1 MYSESFIRTHGLK
14 LAIVGRPNVGKS
26 TLFNRLSGK
35 KLAIVDDMPG
45 VTRDRREAFGQ
56 LSDIP
61 LMLMDTAGLES
72 QDDSDMMVHMRMHAE
87 SALHDA
93 DVILLMID
101 ARAGIIP
108 QDETLAQW
116 VRTTGKPSYVVAN
129 KCEGHAGSEGIIEAY
144 SLGLGEP
151 VSLSAEHGLGIEDLY
166 RTLISH
172 YTGPLEEIEEEA
184 DPDKPYEGP
193 LQLAIVGRP
202 NVGKSTLINKLI
214 GKNRLLTGPEA
225 GITRDAIAIDWEH
238 GGHKVRLYDTAGM
251 RRRARITHKVERLAA
266 ADSMNAIQFAQV
278 VVLLIDAT
286 MPFEKQD
293 LTIGSKVIEEGR
305 CMVVGLNKW
314 DLVENKQEY
323 LKDLEHK
330 LSNTL
335 PQVKGI
341 PCLPISAKD
350 GKNLDKLM
358 AAVFQMYERWNQRI
372 PTAKLNDWVS
382 YMISHHPPPLVSGRR
397 IKIKYMTQI
406 KTRPPTFVLFC
417 SKSSELP
424 EAYIRYLVNGMRE
437 DFDLMGVPI
446 RLVPKSGENP
456 YAK

>member
-26 TLFNRLSGK
+26 TLFNRLCGK

-72 QDDSDMMVHMRMHAE
+72 QDDSDLMAHMRVQAE
-87 SALHDA
+87 GAVQDA

-101 ARAGIIP
+101 ARTGVIP

-116 VRTTGKPSYVVAN
+116 VRTMGKPSYVVAN
-129 KCEGHAGSEGIIEAY
+129 KCEGHAGSEGILEAY

-172 YTGPLEEIEEEA
+172 YTGPLEEIEEEV

-372 PTAKLNDWVS
+372 PTAKLNDWMS

-424 EAYIRYLVNGMRE
+424 EAYIRYLVNGMRD

>member
-26 TLFNRLSGK
+26 TLFNRLCGK

-72 QDDSDMMVHMRMHAE
+72 QDDSDMMVNMRLQAE
-87 SALHDA
+87 GAIQEA
-93 DVILLMID
+93 DVILLMVD
-101 ARAGIIP
+101 ARTGVIP
-108 QDETLAQW
+108 QDETLAHW

-129 KCEGHAGSEGIIEAY
+129 KCEGHAGSEGILEAY
-144 SLGLGEP
+144 SLGLGDP
-151 VSLSAEHGLGIEDLY
+151 IPLSAEHGLGIEELY
-166 RTLISH
+166 RTLIAH
-172 YTGPLEEIEEEA
+172 YKGPLEEIEEEI
-184 DPDKPYEGP
+184 DPENAPEAP
-193 LQLAIVGRP
+193 LQMAIVGRP

-225 GITRDAIAIDWEH
+225 GVTRDAIAIDWEYE
-238 GGHKVRLYDTAGM
+238 GHKVRLYDTAGM

-293 LTIGSKVIEEGR
+293 LTIGSKVIDEGR
-305 CMVVGLNKW
+305 CMVVALNKW
-314 DLVENKQEY
+314 DLVENKQAY

-330 LSNTL
+330 LAHTL

-341 PCLPISAKD
+341 PCLPISAKE
-350 GKNLDKLM
+350 GNNLDKLM
-358 AAVFQMYERWNQRI
+358 IAVFQMYERWKKRI

-397 IKIKYMTQI
+397 IKIKYMTQV

-424 EAYIRYLVNGMRE
+424 EAYVRYLINGMRE
-437 DFDLMGVPI
+437 DFDLMGIPI
-446 RLVPKSGENP
+446 RLTPKSGENP